1 MSTKINVRSPFYL
14 NLTEPVEPQPLFT
27 CSVANVQGLAIDQ
40 QGQITLPSLAFG
52 SIDQITS
59 TDSDFSNNK
68 FATVTT
74 ATARTLTVRIF
85 IPAGFSNVADGFI
98 DCNEVVTQP
107 ALITSQPTPS
117 DPPVSCSDGP
127 TTNGSISAK
136 TLDANGDSETVDLSS
151 FFTQGT
157 LAIAGYNIY
166 NPDNQIV
173 NASVSGN
180 TLTLRSNTIGGSTT
194 VHVSA
199 FDNGTNTCTATQSIS
214 VTVNG
219 PAETFTCTTANLVGG
234 SIAQDGT
241 ITNPTTFANITA
253 IKSTSGVL
261 Q

>member
-98 DCNEVVTQP
+98 DCNE
-107 ALITSQPTPS
+107 L
-117 DPPVSCSDGP
+117 
-127 TTNGSISAK
+127 
-136 TLDANGDSETVDLSS
+136 
-151 FFTQGT
+151 
-157 LAIAGYNIY
+157 
-166 NPDNQIV
+166 
-173 NASVSGN
+173 
-180 TLTLRSNTIGGSTT
+180 
-194 VHVSA
+194 
-199 FDNGTNTCTATQSIS
+199 
-214 VTVNG
+214 
-219 PAETFTCTTANLVGG
+219 
-234 SIAQDGT
+234 
-241 ITNPTTFANITA
+241 
-253 IKSTSGVL
+253 
-261 Q
+261 